1 LKDLEKKIKGLEKV
15 IPILEDHLERF
26 GHLMSSKAFNFISEM
41 ISYYKQKIEDEK
53 DLYKQ
58 EEF

>member
-1 LKDLEKKIKGLEKV
+1 MIDSEKRIKGLEKV

-26 GHLMSSKAFNFISEM
+26 GHLMSSTAFNFISEM
-41 ISYYKQKIEDEK
+41 ISYYKQKIENEK

-58 EEF
+58 EKL